1 MHLPFELAINSLVW
15 SLGLP
20 YKFYLQEMISM
31 PKFLCHCYFNLS
43 RLWMGLPGITLWS
56 NYSINQFCIMFLNFN
71 PALLNMFKETIYFC
85 NFVLKN
91 KRKHLS
97 TLLNLDKFRHSVN
110 NFNLHW
116 VLFCWK
122 QVQIL
127 QLEYVKIH
135 LFALRLI
142 LEYPIAGIY
151 QNFML
156 YNNYFCFTLLPAIH
170 TTSSVS

>member
-1 MHLPFELAINSLVW
+1 MHFCNPQIFCKQVHFLWINDSNICIYPLNWPSIHLSDPSDYHINSIFKRL
-15 SLGLP
+15 
-20 YKFYLQEMISM
+20 FQCQN
-31 PKFLCHCYFNLS
+31 FLCHCYLHLS

-135 LFALRLI
+135 L
-142 LEYPIAGIY
+142 
-151 QNFML
+151 
-156 YNNYFCFTLLPAIH
+156 
-170 TTSSVS
+170 